1 MTSRIDTAIIAIADR
16 LYRFSG
22 VTVAGDV
29 IKEAK

>member
-1 MTSRIDTAIIAIADR
+1 MKKFYAAIIAIADR

>member
-1 MTSRIDTAIIAIADR
+1 MKKFYAMLIAVADG

-29 IKEAK
+29 VKEVK